1 MNVNRRKSLK
11 FLKKYHYHIKQT
23 MRLAVPVVIGQV
35 GHVMMGVVDNA
46 MVGRV
51 GPVPLAAAAIGNSL
65 FFTVMVVGIGMSYA
79 LSPLTAM
86 AAGRKDTEECGTVF
100 RQAFYINALT
110 AAVLLSVTYFGA
122 YLIVYLDQPAEVR
135 ELAIPY
141 MQTLAF
147 SAVPLMLFQQFR
159 QFIEGLSIMK
169 PAMYITLL
177 ANGVNAFANWI
188 LIYGNLGFPE
198 FGLVG
203 AGYATILSRVFMAL
217 MITGFVVSNRKFRI
231 YSLNPFPVKIERKQS
246 LRILK
251 LGGGS
256 ASQYFFEVTAFSLAA
271 VMVGWLG
278 AIQLAS
284 HQIAISVASVTYMI
298 TVGISSAAA
307 IRVGNYL
314 GQGNPGETRSAG
326 IAALILGAS
335 VMAGFAVILV
345 ILNTF
350 LPTLY
355 ISDREVIVQASIL
368 LLIAALFQVFDG
380 TQAVGLGVLRG
391 ISDVKIPTII
401 TFVAYWA
408 IGLPGAYL
416 FGFTFSFGVEGI
428 WAALSLALAVSAGL
442 LTRRFL
448 KMTKMRENR
457 TIYETVHDGKR

>member
-1 MNVNRRKSLK
+1 MNVIRRSSLN
-11 FLKKYHYHIKQT
+11 FLKKYQHHIRQT
-23 MRLAVPVVIGQV
+23 TRLAVPVVIGQV
-35 GHVMMGVVDNA
+35 GHVMMGVIDNA

-51 GPVPLAAAAIGNSL
+51 GPVSLAGAAIGNSL

-86 AAGRKDTEECGTVF
+86 AAGKQNTGEISTIF
-100 RQAFYINALT
+100 KQAFYINSITALL
-110 AAVLLSVTYFGA
+110 LLSVTYFGA
-122 YLIVYLDQPAEVR
+122 YLISYLDQPDAVR

-147 SAVPLMLFQQFR
+147 SAVPLMMFQHNR

-177 ANGVNAFANWI
+177 ANGVNAFANWV

-198 FGLVG
+198 YGLAG
-203 AGYATILSRVFMAL
+203 AGYATFISRLFMA
-217 MITGFVVSNRKFRI
+217 VVILAFIYKNKEFKK
-231 YSLNPFPVKIERKQS
+231 YSLNPFPVKFDKKQS
-246 LRILK
+246 MRILK
-251 LGGGS
+251 LGSGS

-298 TVGISSAAA
+298 TVGISSASA

-314 GQGNPGETRSAG
+314 GQGNLIETRTAG

-335 VMAGFAVILV
+335 VMACFAVL
-345 ILNTF
+345 LTLFHNF
-350 LPTLY
+350 LPALY
-355 ISDREVIVQASIL
+355 INDPDVIKQAGIL
-368 LLIAALFQVFDG
+368 LLFAALFQVFDG

-391 ISDVKIPTII
+391 IADVKIPTII

-416 FGFTFSFGVEGI
+416 LGFTFSFGVEGI
-428 WAALSLALAVSAGL
+428 WAALSIALAVSAGL
-442 LTRRFL
+442 LTMRFL
-448 KMTKMRENR
+448 KMTKNP
-457 TIYETVHDGKR
+457 VFLQK

>member
-1 MNVNRRKSLK
+1 
-11 FLKKYHYHIKQT
+11 

-51 GPVPLAAAAIGNSL
+51 GPVPLAAAAIGNGL

-86 AAGRKDTEECGTVF
+86 AVGKQDVSECNTIF
-100 RQAFYINALT
+100 RQAFYINSITAL
-110 AAVLLSVTYFGA
+110 LLVSITFFGSN
-122 YLIVYLDQPAEVR
+122 LIIYLDQPPEVR

-141 MQTLAF
+141 MQTLALTAF
-147 SAVPLMLFQQFR
+147 PLMMFQHFR

-169 PAMYITLL
+169 PAMYITIL
-177 ANGVNAFANWI
+177 ANGVNAFANWV

-198 FGLVG
+198 YGLNG
-203 AGYATILSRVFMAL
+203 AGFATFISRLFMAIL
-217 MITGFVVSNRKFRI
+217 LITFVLKNREFKK
-231 YSLNPFPVKIERKQS
+231 YSLNPFPVKFVKTQS
-246 LRILK
+246 MRILK
-251 LGGGS
+251 LGSGS

-298 TVGISSAAA
+298 TVGISSAAS
-307 IRVGNYL
+307 IRVGNFL
-314 GQGNPGETRSAG
+314 GQGNRAEMRLAG
-326 IAALILGAS
+326 VSALILGAS
-335 VMAGFAVILV
+335 VMAGFAVLLV
-345 ILNTF
+345 LLNNF

-355 ISDREVIVQASIL
+355 ISDPDVIKQAGIL
-368 LLIAALFQVFDG
+368 LLFAALFQVFDG

-391 ISDVKIPTII
+391 ISDVKVPTII

-408 IGLPGAYL
+408 IELPGAYL
-416 FGFTFSFGVEGI
+416 LGFTFSLGVEGI

-448 KMTKMRENR
+448 RMTKNGQNSFPQKS
-457 TIYETVHDGKR
+457 HS